1 MFPTS
6 FFAKKNNDQS
16 PSKKG
21 EEPHA
26 SSFASIVTPSGKTA
40 SRKKKNRVVVKAHTR
55 SIKIK
60 KTSGNIRSNIIKV
73 GTIVSRTFK
82 TWPRSRKPGD
92 PPVPANFHGM
102 VTEVNP
108 KTKKVHVLFEN
119 SQNMRLEV
127 SEVLPLIVKKQGS
140 VEDKVPSYLK
150 GIQESRENDVSD
162 LESFSEKTDEYTM
175 DTATVSYQ
183 SDNEVEYL
191 GTKEVPDIELIK
203 VVPSNSPYV
212 EEKQTTSDESNTSV
226 TMM

>member
-1 MFPTS
+1 MGP
-6 FFAKKNNDQS
+6 
-16 PSKKG
+16 
-21 EEPHA
+21 
-26 SSFASIVTPSGKTA
+26 
-40 SRKKKNRVVVKAHTR
+40 
-55 SIKIK
+55 
-60 KTSGNIRSNIIKV
+60 
-73 GTIVSRTFK
+73 
-82 TWPRSRKPGD
+82 
-92 PPVPANFHGM
+92 
-102 VTEVNP
+102 
-108 KTKKVHVLFEN
+108 
-119 SQNMRLEV
+119 
-127 SEVLPLIVKKQGS
+127 VKKQGS